1 MDGRLTVTRA
11 GLFVLLLLL
20 VLGVLPVAAQE
31 GSKPSTEDRAAVS
44 QEITATPVPAASPQV
59 EPTRRPQTV
68 GEALGLTGKTEK
80 VEEKADSGESELN
93 FPDRDK
99 RSSRRWVEQGQ
110 VGEST
115 FFDKLV
121 EVTWSLALISFLI
134 WGSAKLAAKMG
145 LKQLGPGAEP
155 KSMIE
160 ILERKR
166 LSPGRS
172 ILLMRVGP
180 KVLAVAATESG
191 YETLTEFE
199 QEEFKQYQDQLSPGK
214 SEEPEETAPQGA
226 TTPADIARHYLSI
239 IPGTGAKK

>member
-20 VLGVLPVAAQE
+20 VLGGAPTSAQE
-31 GSKPSTEDRAAVS
+31 NPEPTSPDKAAVS
-44 QEITATPVPAASPQV
+44 KEIPAATPQV
-59 EPTRRPQTV
+59 EATRRPQTV
-68 GEALGLTGKTEK
+68 GEALGLTGKSEK
-80 VEEKADSGESELN
+80 VEEQTDSGETELN

-99 RSSRRWVEQGQ
+99 RSSRQWVEQGQ

-145 LKQLGPGAEP
+145 LKQTGPGAEP

-180 KVLAVAATESG
+180 KVLAVAATEGG
-191 YETLTEFE
+191 YETLTEFG
-199 QEEFKQYQDQLSPGK
+199 QEEFKQYQDQLSPQK
-214 SEEPEETAPQGA
+214 ADAPEENSPDGA

>member
-20 VLGVLPVAAQE
+20 FIGTSPVMAQE
-31 GSKPSTEDRAAVS
+31 SSGSVGGEKPVVS
-44 QEITATPVPAASPQV
+44 KEVEATPVPAATPQAKSAG
-59 EPTRRPQTV
+59 RPKTV
-68 GEALGLTGKTEK
+68 GEALGLGVQSKEA
-80 VEEKADSGESELN
+80 EEPTDSGETELN
-93 FPDRDK
+93 FPDRNK
-99 RSSRRWVEQGQ
+99 PSSRQWVEQGQ

-115 FFDKLV
+115 FFDKMV

-145 LKQLGPGAEP
+145 LKQMGPGSEP

-199 QEEFKQYQDQLSPGK
+199 QEEFKRYQDLSSPVK
-214 SEEPEETAPQGA
+214 DDTPEESSPDGA

>member
-1 MDGRLTVTRA
+1 M
-11 GLFVLLLLL
+11 
-20 VLGVLPVAAQE
+20 AQE
-31 GSKPSTEDRAAVS
+31 GESTPPSVTTNEPQASPTPKQDASPQPQA
-44 QEITATPVPAASPQV
+44 TATPKRSM
-59 EPTRRPQTV
+59 TV
-68 GEALGLTGKTEK
+68 GEALGLT
-80 VEEKADSGESELN
+80 VEAPKSESSGDSGETELN

-99 RSSRRWVEQGQ
+99 PTTKWAEKDE
-110 VGEST
+110 VGKST

-121 EVTWSLALISFLI
+121 EVTWTLGITSLLI
-134 WGSAKLAAKMG
+134 WGSAKLAARAG
-145 LKQLGPGAEP
+145 FKQIGASSAP

-160 ILERKR
+160 IIERKR

-180 KVLAVAATESG
+180 KVLAVAATEGG

-199 QEEFKQYQDQLSPGK
+199 EEEFKRYQDQLPGA
-214 SEEPEETAPQGA
+214 EPKAPDGEPPDGV